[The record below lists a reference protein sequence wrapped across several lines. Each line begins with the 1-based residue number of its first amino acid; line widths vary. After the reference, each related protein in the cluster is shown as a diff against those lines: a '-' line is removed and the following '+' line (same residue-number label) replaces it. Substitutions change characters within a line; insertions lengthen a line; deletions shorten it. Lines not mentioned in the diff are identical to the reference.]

1 MVWRTDGSRGSHV
14 VAATASATPR
24 GCYHRKIDT
33 LWTASDHDAT
43 SKDTVNLARFDKAA
57 IATNVSFTDAGTN
70 TAHTYDLYQGTGVH
84 ANVVVA
90 VEHDLTVTVAP

>member
-1 MVWRTDGSRGSHV
+1 
-14 VAATASATPR
+14 
-24 GCYHRKIDT
+24 
-33 LWTASDHDAT
+33 
-43 SKDTVNLARFDKAA
+43 
-57 IATNVSFTDAGTN
+57 VSFTDAGTN